1 MKLIIVTPTEKFFE
15 GEVIAVN
22 APGDDGHFG
31 VLENHAPF
39 LTTLKNGE
47 VKAIISDKEEKIFKI
62 TGGLAD
68 INNNIVKILAE
79 AVEVQ

>member
-15 GEVIAVN
+15 GEVKAVY
-22 APGDDGHFG
+22 APGDDGCFG
-31 VLENHAPF
+31 ILENHAPF
-39 LTTLKNGE
+39 LTTFKNGE
-47 VKAIISDKEEKIFKI
+47 VKAEISEKETKIFKI

-79 AVEVQ
+79 AVEV

>member
-1 MKLIIVTPTEKFFE
+1 MKLIIVTPTKKFFE
-15 GEVIAVN
+15 GEVTAVY

-31 VLENHAPF
+31 ILEGHAPF
-39 LTTLKNGE
+39 LTTLKNGA
-47 VKAIISDKEEKIFKI
+47 VKAVISSKEEKTFNI

-79 AVEVQ
+79 DVQ